1 MVYNSALKKY
11 TGVLAMKIR
20 CMLCGKPIEEE
31 VVSPDPF
38 DEDDDDMPKKKPL
51 AVCFMC
57 EAKLKHEADDS
68 QKIPRPV

>member
-1 MVYNSALKKY
+1 
-11 TGVLAMKIR
+11 MKLR

-38 DEDDDDMPKKKPL
+38 EEDDDDMPKKKPL
-51 AVCFMC
+51 AVCLMC
-57 EAKLKHEADDS
+57 QAKLKHEADES

>member
-1 MVYNSALKKY
+1 
-11 TGVLAMKIR
+11 
-20 CMLCGKPIEEE
+20 MLCGKPIEDE

-38 DEDDDDMPKKKPL
+38 DEDDDDMPKKKPM
-51 AVCFMC
+51 VICVMC